1 MAFSDQFLDEI
12 RTRVPVS
19 DVVGRRVK
27 LIKRGREY
35 VGLSPFNSEKTPSF
49 TVNDQKRFY
58 HCFSSG
64 EHGDVFTFLM
74 KTEGLSFP
82 EAVERLAAEAGLE
95 VPKDAPEDRARAERR
110 AGLVEAMEAATQW
123 FQARLAGQ
131 SGRIAAD
138 YLRGRGLD
146 AETVRQFRLGFAP
159 DRRTMLKEA
168 LIARGFAESVLVEAG
183 LLIAPD
189 DGGAS
194 YDRFRHRVMF
204 PITDRRG
211 RVIAFGGRTLGESR
225 AKYLNSPETPLF
237 HKGNVLYN
245 LGPARQAAHEAGEV
259 VVTEGYMDVIALYR
273 AGFKHA
279 VAPLGTALTEAQ
291 IAELWRLAPEPV
303 LCLDG
308 DNAGQRA
315 ARRAAERA
323 LPLLKPGQSLRF
335 AELPAGDDPDSL
347 LAGEGPA
354 ALRRV
359 LDAALPMAEVLW
371 RGAVGGRPL
380 DTPER
385 RAGLRRDLGR
395 MAAEIRDETVRGY
408 YRQYFA
414 ERLDGLFGG
423 GGGRSPGPRP
433 GGPRRGGHYGAFTIA
448 KLPARH
454 SLGQG
459 SEAQSIRRERLLT
472 AVLLNHPV
480 LLEEVGED
488 YASLALSSPAL
499 DSLRNA
505 IIKQAGSGEPL
516 DIAGLKDNLSG
527 SAQAELMSL
536 SGPVAADLE
545 PFARP
550 EADLNEARAGWVHT
564 LGLHR
569 LEGLRVDMN
578 AAAAVLA
585 QDMTDENYARYLA
598 LKQEFDRARGEATA
612 LDADRG
618 AS

>member
-64 EHGDVFTFLM
+64 EHGDVFTFVM

-82 EAVERLAAEAGLE
+82 EAVERLAAEAGLD

-110 AGLVEAMEAATQW
+110 AGLIEAQEAATQW
-123 FQARLAGQ
+123 FQAKLSSSAG
-131 SGRIAAD
+131 RHAAD

-146 AETVRQFRLGFAP
+146 AETVQHFRLGFAP
-159 DRRTMLKEA
+159 DQRTMLKEA
-168 LIARGFAESVLVEAG
+168 LLARGFTEDVLIEAG
-183 LLIAPD
+183 LLIAPE

-194 YDRFRHRVMF
+194 YDRFRNRVMF

-225 AKYLNSPETPLF
+225 AKYLNSPETPVF

-245 LGPARQAAHEAGEV
+245 LGSARQAAHETGV
-259 VVTEGYMDVIALYR
+259 VIVTEGYMDVIALHR

-291 IAELWRLAPEPV
+291 IAELWRLAPEPI

-308 DNAGQRA
+308 DNAGRRA
-315 ARRAAERA
+315 AQRAAERA
-323 LPLLKPGQSLRF
+323 LPLLQPGKSLRF

-347 LAGEGPA
+347 LASEGPA
-354 ALRRV
+354 ALQRV
-359 LDAALPMAEVLW
+359 LDAALPLAEVLW
-371 RGAVGGRPL
+371 RGGAGGRPL

-395 MAAEIRDETVRGY
+395 MSAEIRDETVRAY

-414 ERLDGLFGG
+414 EQLDGLFA
-423 GGGRSPGPRP
+423 GGRAARPAPGR
-433 GGPRRGGHYGAFTIA
+433 PRRGGRHGAFTIE
-448 KLPARH
+448 KLSARH
-454 SLGQG
+454 SLGRG
-459 SEAQSIRRERLLT
+459 GEAQSVRRERLLT
-472 AVLLNHPV
+472 AVLLNHPA
-480 LLEEVGED
+480 LLEEVWED
-488 YASLALSSPAL
+488 YASLTLTSPAL

-505 IIKQAGSGEPL
+505 IIKQAGLGEPL
-516 DIAGLKDNLSG
+516 DFAGLKDNLSG
-527 SAQAELMSL
+527 SAQAELISL
-536 SGPVAADLE
+536 SGPNAAELE

-550 EADLNEARAGWVHT
+550 EADLNEVRAGWVQT

-569 LEGLRVDMN
+569 LEGLRLDLN

-585 QDMTDENYARYLA
+585 QDMTEENYARYLA
-598 LKQEFDRARGEATA
+598 LKQEFDRAQGEATS
-612 LDADRG
+612 LDAG
-618 AS
+618 

>member
-12 RTRVPVS
+12 RTRLPVS

-27 LIKRGREY
+27 LVKRGREY

-64 EHGDVFTFLM
+64 EHGDVFTFVM

-82 EAVERLAAEAGLE
+82 EAVERLAAEAGLD
-95 VPKDAPEDRARAERR
+95 VPKDAPEDRAKAERR
-110 AGLVEAMEAATQW
+110 AGLLEAQEAAAQW
-123 FQARLAGQ
+123 FQSKLNSPAG
-131 SGRIAAD
+131 RAAAD

-146 AETVRQFRLGFAP
+146 DDTVRQFRLGFAP
-159 DRRTMLKEA
+159 EHRTMLKEA
-168 LIARGFAESVLVEAG
+168 LIARGFTEAVLVEAG
-183 LLIAPD
+183 LLIAPE
-189 DGGAS
+189 DGGAT

-211 RVIAFGGRTLGESR
+211 RVIAFGGRALGEAR

-245 LGPARQAAHEAGEV
+245 LGPARQASHETGAAI
-259 VVTEGYMDVIALYR
+259 VTEGYMDVIALHR

-291 IAELWRLAPEPV
+291 IAELWRLAPEPI

-308 DNAGQRA
+308 DNAGRRA
-315 ARRAAERA
+315 ALRAAERA
-323 LPLLKPGQSLRF
+323 LPLLRPGQSLRF

-347 LAGEGPA
+347 LASEGPL
-354 ALRRV
+354 ALQRV
-359 LDAALPMAEVLW
+359 LDAAQPLAEVLW
-371 RGAVGGRPL
+371 RGSAGGRPL

-395 MAAEIRDETVRGY
+395 MAAEIRDETVRAY
-408 YRQYFA
+408 YRQYFD
-414 ERLDGLFGG
+414 ERLDDLFGG
-423 GGGRSPGPRP
+423 GRGSKPAAR
-433 GGPRRGGHYGAFTIA
+433 GPRRSDRRGAFTIE

-459 SEAQSIRRERLLT
+459 SEAQSVRRERLLT

-480 LLEEVGED
+480 LLEEVWED
-488 YASLALSSPAL
+488 YASLTLSSPAL

-505 IIKQAGSGEPL
+505 IIKQAGLGEPL
-516 DIAGLKDNLSG
+516 DIAGLKDNLSD
-527 SAQAELMSL
+527 SAQADLMSL
-536 SGPVAADLE
+536 CGPNAANLE

-550 EADLNEARAGWVHT
+550 EADLNEARAGWVQT
-564 LGLHR
+564 FGLHR
-569 LEGLRVDMN
+569 LEGLRLDLN

-585 QDMTDENYARYLA
+585 QDMTEENYARYLA
-598 LKQEFDRARGEATA
+598 LKREFDRAQGEATS
-612 LDADRG
+612 LDARG
-618 AS
+618 GS

>member
-64 EHGDVFTFLM
+64 EHGDVFTFVM

-82 EAVERLAAEAGLE
+82 EAVERLAAEAGLD
-95 VPKDAPEDRARAERR
+95 VPKDAPEDRAKAERR
-110 AGLVEAMEAATQW
+110 AGLIEAQEAATQW
-123 FQARLAGQ
+123 FQAKLNSPAG
-131 SGRIAAD
+131 RHAAD

-146 AETVRQFRLGFAP
+146 AETVQHFRLGFAP
-159 DRRTMLKEA
+159 DQRTMLKEA
-168 LIARGFAESVLVEAG
+168 LLARGFTEDVLIEAG
-183 LLIAPD
+183 LLIAPE

-194 YDRFRHRVMF
+194 YDRFRNRVMF

-225 AKYLNSPETPLF
+225 AKYLNSPETPVF

-245 LGPARQAAHEAGEV
+245 LGSARQAAHEAGV
-259 VVTEGYMDVIALYR
+259 VIVTEGYMDVIALHR

-308 DNAGQRA
+308 DNAGRRA
-315 ARRAAERA
+315 AQRAAERA
-323 LPLLKPGQSLRF
+323 LPLLQPGKSLRF
-335 AELPAGDDPDSL
+335 AELPGGDDPDSL
-347 LAGEGPA
+347 LASEGPS
-354 ALRRV
+354 ALQRV
-359 LDAALPMAEVLW
+359 LDAALPLAEVLW
-371 RGAVGGRPL
+371 RGGAGGRPL

-395 MAAEIRDETVRGY
+395 MAAEIRDETVRTY

-414 ERLDGLFGG
+414 EQLDSLFA
-423 GGGRSPGPRP
+423 GGRGGAKPAP
-433 GGPRRGGHYGAFTIA
+433 GGRRRGGRYGAFTME

-459 SEAQSIRRERLLT
+459 GEVQSVRRERLLT

-480 LLEEVGED
+480 LLEEVWED
-488 YASLALSSPAL
+488 YASLTLSSPAL

-505 IIKQAGSGEPL
+505 IIKQAGLGEPL
-516 DIAGLKDNLSG
+516 DFAGLKDNLSG
-527 SAQAELMSL
+527 SAQAELISL
-536 SGPVAADLE
+536 SGPNAADLE

-550 EADLNEARAGWVHT
+550 DADLNEARAGWVQT

-569 LEGLRVDMN
+569 LEGLRLDLN

-585 QDMTDENYARYLA
+585 QDMTEENYARYLA
-598 LKQEFDRARGEATA
+598 LKQEFDRAQGAATS
-612 LDADRG
+612 LDAV
-618 AS
+618 

>member
-64 EHGDVFTFLM
+64 EHGDVFTFVM

-82 EAVERLAAEAGLE
+82 EAVERLAAEAGLD

-110 AGLVEAMEAATQW
+110 AGLIEAQEAATQW
-123 FQARLAGQ
+123 FQAKLNSPAG
-131 SGRIAAD
+131 RHAAG

-146 AETVRQFRLGFAP
+146 ADTVQHFRLGFAP
-159 DRRTMLKEA
+159 DQRTMLKEA
-168 LIARGFAESVLVEAG
+168 LLARGFTEDVLIEAG
-183 LLIAPD
+183 LLIAPE

-194 YDRFRHRVMF
+194 YDRFRNRVMF

-225 AKYLNSPETPLF
+225 AKYLNSPETPVF

-245 LGPARQAAHEAGEV
+245 LGSARQAAHETGV
-259 VVTEGYMDVIALYR
+259 VIVTEGYMDVIALHR

-291 IAELWRLAPEPV
+291 IAELWRLAPEPI

-308 DNAGQRA
+308 DNAGRRA
-315 ARRAAERA
+315 AQRAAERA
-323 LPLLKPGQSLRF
+323 LPLLQPGKSLRF

-347 LAGEGPA
+347 LASEGPT
-354 ALRRV
+354 ALQRV
-359 LDAALPMAEVLW
+359 LDSALPLAEVLW
-371 RGAVGGRPL
+371 RGGAGGRPL

-395 MAAEIRDETVRGY
+395 MSAEIRDETVRAY

-414 ERLDGLFGG
+414 EQLDSLFA
-423 GGGRSPGPRP
+423 GGRRAKRAP
-433 GGPRRGGHYGAFTIA
+433 GGQRRGGRYGAFTIE

-459 SEAQSIRRERLLT
+459 SEAQSVRRERLLT
-472 AVLLNHPV
+472 ALLLNHPA
-480 LLEEVGED
+480 LLEEVWED
-488 YASLALSSPAL
+488 YASLTLSSPAL

-505 IIKQAGSGEPL
+505 IIKQAGLGEPL
-516 DIAGLKDNLSG
+516 DFAGLKDNLSG
-527 SAQAELMSL
+527 SAQAELTSL
-536 SGPVAADLE
+536 SGPNAADLE

-550 EADLNEARAGWVHT
+550 EADLNEARAGWLQT

-569 LEGLRVDMN
+569 LEGLRLDLN

-585 QDMTDENYARYLA
+585 QDMTEENYARYLA
-598 LKQEFDRARGEATA
+598 LKQEFDRAQGEATS
-612 LDADRG
+612 LDAG
-618 AS
+618 PAF